1 MTDDALLRRLDR
13 IQATLQLAFRPQ
25 LEQVRNAVRS
35 DAVNASI
42 LDIADD
48 WVGSS
53 ALQRAVANKTGK
65 STRTVRDRLPELA
78 EQGVLEVQG
87 SEKRLEYRR
96 TGLV

>member
-1 MTDDALLRRLDR
+1 MTDDELLGRLDK

-25 LEQVRNAVRS
+25 LEHVRNAVRS
-35 DAVNASI
+35 DDVNASI
-42 LDIADD
+42 LDLSDD
-48 WVGSS
+48 WIGSS
-53 ALQRAVANKTGK
+53 ALQQAVAKKTGK

-78 EQGVLEVQG
+78 EQRILDVRG